1 MHILVTG
8 KSGCGK
14 SFFAHRLAQQLNY
27 QYIDIDKIGHMI
39 YSDETMCK
47 KLYDIFGNSII
58 GMDGKINRKSI
69 GKIIFNNPTSNLT
82 IKFNNITQE
91 FIENQI
97 DRILEENAVL
107 DWALLPK
114 TKYWNNNNIKILV
127 KAHDDEMRINR
138 ISTRD
143 NISKSYIKIRDNA
156 IDDYN
161 EDEFNYIIVNDYTL
175 TNIDTSIN
183 KIIKLIKNNNIY

>member
-1 MHILVTG
+1 M
-8 KSGCGK
+8 
-14 SFFAHRLAQQLNY
+14 
-27 QYIDIDKIGHMI
+27 DI
-39 YSDETMCK
+39 
-47 KLYDIFGNSII
+47 
-58 GMDGKINRKSI
+58 DGKINRKSI

-97 DRILEENAVL
+97 DKILEDNAVL
-107 DWALLPK
+107 DWVLLPK
-114 TKYWNNNNIKILV
+114 TKYWNNSNIKILV
-127 KAHDDEMRINR
+127 KAHDNEMRINR
-138 ISTRD
+138 VSARD

-175 TNIDTSIN
+175 TNIDASIN
-183 KIIKLIKNNNIY
+183 NIIKLIKNNNIY

>member
-8 KSGCGK
+8 KSGSGK
-14 SFFAHRLAQQLNY
+14 SFFTHRLAQQLNY

-47 KLYDIFGNSII
+47 KLYDIFGQSIM

-97 DRILEENAVL
+97 DKILEENAVL
-107 DWALLPK
+107 DWVLLPK
-114 TKYWNNNNIKILV
+114 TKYWNNSNVKILV
-127 KAHDDEMRINR
+127 KAHDDEMRVNK

-143 NISKSYIKIRDNA
+143 NISKSYIKIRDNS

-161 EDEFNYIIVNDYTL
+161 EDEFDYIIVNDYTL

-183 KIIKLIKNNNIY
+183 NIIKLIKNNKID

>member
-8 KSGCGK
+8 KSGSGK

-27 QYIDIDKIGHMI
+27 QYIDIDKIGHII
-39 YSDETMCK
+39 YNDEKMCK
-47 KLYDIFGNSII
+47 KLCDIFGKSIMDI
-58 GMDGKINRKSI
+58 DGKINRKSI

-97 DRILEENAVL
+97 DKILEDNAVL
-107 DWALLPK
+107 DWVLLPK
-114 TKYWNNNNIKILV
+114 TKYWNNSNIKILV
-127 KAHDDEMRINR
+127 KAHDNEMRINR
-138 ISTRD
+138 ISARD

-175 TNIDTSIN
+175 TNIDASIN
-183 KIIKLIKNNNIY
+183 NIIKLIKNNNIY